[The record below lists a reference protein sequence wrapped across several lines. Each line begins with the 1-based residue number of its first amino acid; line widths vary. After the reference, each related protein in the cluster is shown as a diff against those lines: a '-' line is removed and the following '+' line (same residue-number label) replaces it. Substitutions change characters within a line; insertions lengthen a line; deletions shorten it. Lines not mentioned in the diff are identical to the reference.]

1 MSRMCALSGAV
12 CHPGEL
18 VFDRVV
24 AGVPRVMRRMA
35 QEGFAEPSRPIYGT
49 PTPPRST
56 EIPSV

>member
-1 MSRMCALSGAV
+1 MCALSGAV